1 MEENLWN
8 FDFEK
13 IEPQELNEKEKELAK
28 ECAEVQMEFEEVIS
42 MIDFNNEEGK

>member
-1 MEENLWN
+1 MDDKLWE
-8 FDFEK
+8 FESEK